1 MLHTISL
8 LDNIKLKRDRYESL
22 KKKKRKQYTKMISP
36 IYS

>member
-22 KKKKRKQYTKMISP
+22 KKKKGNSILK
-36 IYS
+36 